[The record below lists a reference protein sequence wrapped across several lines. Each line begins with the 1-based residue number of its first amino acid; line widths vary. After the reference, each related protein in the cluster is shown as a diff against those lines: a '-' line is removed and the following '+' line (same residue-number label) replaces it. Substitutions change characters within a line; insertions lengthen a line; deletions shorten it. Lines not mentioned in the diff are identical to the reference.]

1 MDRKPNFSG
10 VIAPVL
16 TPFGED
22 GGPDADR
29 FIEHC
34 DWLMENGCAGLAPF
48 GTTSEANSLGLDE
61 RMELLEDLVDSGID
75 PAKLMPGTG
84 MCSVA
89 DASILTQHAVDLGC
103 GGVLMLPPF
112 YYKNPSEEGLFRFF
126 ADVIDDV
133 DDDRLRLYL
142 YHIPPVAQ
150 VGFSLKLIDR
160 LTKEFPDTVVGLKD
174 SSGDFTNTR
183 SILEAFPRFEVFPGS
198 EVFLLE
204 GLRAG
209 AAGCISATANVNA
222 RAIRQVFDHWRGADA
237 EALQGKITDLRKAI
251 QSYPM
256 IPVLKALIAHFREDE
271 GWAEVRP
278 PFVTMTAAEARR
290 AADALAEAHG
300 FRLDFADAA

>member
-10 VIAPVL
+10 VISPVL

-34 DWLMENGCAGLAPF
+34 EWLLEDGCTGLAPF

-61 RMELLEDLVDSGID
+61 RMELLEDIVDAGID

-84 MCSVA
+84 MCSIA

-112 YYKNPSEEGLFRFF
+112 YYKNPSEEGIFRFF

-133 DDDRLRLYL
+133 DDDRLRVYL

-150 VGFSLKLIDR
+150 VGFSLKLIER
-160 LTKEFPDTVVGLKD
+160 LIKEFPGIVVGLKD
-174 SSGDFTNTR
+174 SSGDWTNTKA
-183 SILEAFPRFEVFPGS
+183 ILDAFPKFEVFPGS
-198 EVFLLE
+198 EVFLLD
-204 GLRAG
+204 GLRNG

-222 RAIRQVFDHWRGADA
+222 RGIRQVFDHWQGSDADQ
-237 EALQGKITDLRKAI
+237 LQAKITGLRKAI
-251 QSYPM
+251 QAYPM
-256 IPVLKALIAHFREDE
+256 IPVLKALIAHFRDDA

-278 PFVTMTAAEARR
+278 PFTAMSEAEARK
-290 AADALAEAHG
+290 AVEALAEAHG
-300 FRLDFADAA
+300 FRLDFAEAA